1 MRGAYG
7 VCYPLPLG
15 VGREGRCLPTGGCG
29 RSSPDGI
36 CVCQR
41 APTFRAPNV
50 LPDTRDMLQTN
61 ERCKQRG
68 RGRQLTRN
76 RPCYGMS
83 CLSCCLDVGQ
93 TVVTASFKG
102 PQGQPYSVYMR
113 GAAYQS
119 SNLPLHPV
127 YCTLSARAAN
137 CHSESSISEQVKSD
151 RG

>member
-1 MRGAYG
+1 MRGTYG

-61 ERCKQRG
+61 ERCKQCG

-113 GAAYQS
+113 GAAHQGCKFPSPYLRCIHNMHLVS
-119 SNLPLHPV
+119 SSSE
-127 YCTLSARAAN
+127 LSL
-137 CHSESSISEQVKSD
+137 
-151 RG
+151 